1 MAEEAGEPERNTP
14 RQGHPGGI
22 NLALKLEPNALQPE
36 VKSVSLFTLH
46 IHAQA

>member
-1 MAEEAGEPERNTP
+1 MVKEASEPERNAP
-14 RQGHPGGI
+14 RQGHLGGI

-46 IHAQA
+46 SHA